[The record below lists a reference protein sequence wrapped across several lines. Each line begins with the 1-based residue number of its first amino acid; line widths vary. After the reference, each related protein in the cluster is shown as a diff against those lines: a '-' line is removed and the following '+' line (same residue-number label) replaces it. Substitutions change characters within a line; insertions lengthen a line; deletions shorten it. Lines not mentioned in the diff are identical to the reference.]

1 MEMLTL
7 YYPPYSA
14 DDDDE
19 MVECAIVGLKSYV
32 ADLGHAT
39 AEEMAYAW
47 KMVRRSHKTQRW
59 PLPAAFLEFLPEPPT
74 AIPPKSMRQNT
85 GTSSGGGGWKDTT
98 LEERDALVS
107 AGWPPMSRRKIHDP
121 LVDKAVREY
130 RDRQDEMKRNRV
142 DRHALKDALVAA
154 GMGERS
160 FHYATHQKTFEVTQR
175 PSEPIYDD
183 MEF

>member
-1 MEMLTL
+1 MLL
-7 YYPPYSA
+7 YYPPFDA
-14 DDDDE
+14 EDDDAMTE
-19 MVECAIVGLKSYV
+19 ATLLGLDSYID
-32 ADLGHAT
+32 DLGHA
-39 AEEMAYAW
+39 AEEELAYAW
-47 KMVRRSHKTQRW
+47 KMVRRKHKGTRW
-59 PLPAAFLEFLPEPPT
+59 PLPLAFLEFLPEPPN

-130 RDRQDEMKRNRV
+130 RGRQDEMKRNRV
-142 DRHALKDALVAA
+142 DRHALHGALAAA
-154 GMGERS
+154 GVGERS
-160 FHYATHQKTFEVTQR
+160 FVYPTHQKTVEATQR
-175 PSEPIYDD
+175 ASESIYDD